1 MPGRGEA
8 RAASRRTSLTPLQ
21 PLSLAA
27 IGRALWVNYKI
38 TDKRVS
44 VTSTSPF
51 GAEQLDASYAQMVE
65 VRAIGRGLGYWG
77 DMVIVL
83 KDQSKVEMRSIEN
96 WMEAKKY
103 IEKQIEIAR
112 LAQEARWV
120 ANKRN

>member
-1 MPGRGEA
+1 M
-8 RAASRRTSLTPLQ
+8 
-21 PLSLAA
+21 
-27 IGRALWVNYKI
+27 NYKI

-51 GAEQLDASYAQMVE
+51 GAEQLDASYAQMSE

-83 KDQSKVEMRSIEN
+83 NDQSKVEMRSIEN
-96 WMEAKKY
+96 WMEAKAY
-103 IEKQIEIAR
+103 IQKQMDIAQ
-112 LAQEARWV
+112 AAKETRWA